1 MRKKCQPDYEI
12 TFDEVVF
19 DASSG
24 GLEIKEKPV
33 DNRVFQIVALV
44 GIILMAIAA
53 VQVFLLGVGR
63 ADFFQARADAN
74 VNKILL
80 KQAPRGLILDRFGQP
95 LVKNNPI
102 LTLYLRP
109 TELVRY
115 NEFNQVVEV
124 LGFVGVSRDE
134 LYLILSKSDLQTAD
148 TIAIKKDLSIEETIK
163 IRGAGLLSLAV
174 EQDFNRSFDPSFA
187 HVVGYTG
194 LTTKEDITEKGL
206 TSIDLVGKSGLERY
220 YDHIL
225 AGENGKTIIYR
236 NSLGEEIEKRLL
248 NEPQIGQGIITTID
262 AEFQQ
267 YFYERLNQGL
277 RNLGRSKGVGLAINP
292 LNGEI
297 LSLISLPSF
306 KPDRIVEAL
315 NNQDKPLFNRAI
327 SGLYSPGS
335 TIKPFWAAAA
345 LNEKLVAPTDQFLS
359 VGYIEIPNPYFPER
373 PTRFLDWKPHG
384 WVNLYSAIARSSN
397 IYFYTVA
404 GGFENQRGLGI
415 SKMIEYFHLF
425 GLDEKTGL
433 NLFGENQGFMFSPA
447 EKEKRTGQI
456 WRIGDTYNISIGQG
470 DMTVT
475 PIGLLTAFSSIFN
488 SGRLYQ
494 PRLILGEP
502 LKIIKEYSELQPY
515 FQEVIEG
522 MIDAVDKPYGTSH
535 LLNSLPIKI
544 AAKTGSAQTGDNTKI
559 NAFWA
564 GCGPVPFEE
573 NSTPICVLVL
583 IEDAQEGSLNTV
595 PIAYDVMNWYYKNR
609 LK

>member
-1 MRKKCQPDYEI
+1 MRKKRRSDYEI

-24 GLEIKEKPV
+24 ELEVREKPV
-33 DNRVFQIVALV
+33 DNRVFQVIAFI
-44 GIILMAIAA
+44 GIILMTIAA
-53 VQVFLLGVGR
+53 VRVFLLGIGQ

-74 VNKILL
+74 VNKVLL

-95 LVKNNPI
+95 LVKNNPT

-109 TELVRY
+109 AELIRY
-115 NEFNQVVEV
+115 NELNQVIKI
-124 LGFVGVSRDE
+124 LDSVGVSQDE
-134 LYLILSKSDLQTAD
+134 LYLILNKSDLQTAD
-148 TIAIKKDLSIEETIK
+148 TIAVKRNLSIEETIK

-174 EQDFNRSFDPSFA
+174 EQDFNRFFNPSFS

-194 LTTKEDITEKGL
+194 LTTREDIIEKGL
-206 TSIDLVGKSGLERY
+206 TSIDLIGKNGLERY
-220 YDHIL
+220 YDYIL
-225 AGENGKTIIYR
+225 RGENGRTIIYR
-236 NSLGEEIEKRLL
+236 NSLGEEIERRLL
-248 NEPQIGQGIITTID
+248 TEPQVGQNIITTID

-267 YFYERLNQGL
+267 YFYERLSQGL
-277 RNLGRSKGVGLAINP
+277 RDLGRSKGVGLAINP

-306 KPDRIVEAL
+306 EPDKIVEAL
-315 NNQDKPLFNRAI
+315 NNQDKPLFNRVI

-335 TIKPFWAAAA
+335 VIKPFWAAAA
-345 LNEKLVAPTDQFLS
+345 LNEKLVVPTDQFLS

-397 IYFYTVA
+397 VYFYAVA
-404 GGFENQRGLGI
+404 GGFENQRGLGVN
-415 SKMIEYFHLF
+415 KMIEYFRLF

-447 EKEKRTGQI
+447 QKEKRTGQI

-470 DMTVT
+470 NMAVT
-475 PIGLLTAFSSIFN
+475 PIGLLTSFSSMFN

-494 PRLILGEP
+494 PRLILNEP
-502 LKIIKEYSELQPY
+502 LKIIKEYGELQPH
-515 FQEVIEG
+515 FQEVIKG
-522 MIDAVDKPYGTSH
+522 MVDTVDKPYGTSY
-535 LLNSLPIKI
+535 LLSNLPIKI
-544 AAKTGSAQTGDNTKI
+544 AAKTGTAQVANEKI

-573 NSTPICVLVL
+573 NSTPICVLIL
-583 IEDAQEGSLNTV
+583 MEDAREGSSNTI

>member
-1 MRKKCQPDYEI
+1 MRKKSQPDCEI

-74 VNKILL
+74 VNKVLL

-109 TELVRY
+109 TELIRY

-194 LTTKEDITEKGL
+194 LTTKEDIAEKGL

-248 NEPQIGQGIITTID
+248 SEPQIGQGIITTID

-292 LNGEI
+292 LNAEI

-397 IYFYTVA
+397 VYFYTVA

-456 WRIGDTYNISIGQG
+456 WRIGDSYNVSIGQG
-470 DMTVT
+470 DMAVT
-475 PIGLLTAFSSIFN
+475 PIGLLTAFSSVFN

-522 MIDAVDKPYGTSH
+522 MVDAVDKPYGTSH
-535 LLNSLPIKI
+535 LLSSLPIKI

-573 NSTPICVLVL
+573 SSTPICVLIL